1 MANKRYLLGML
12 VMVLAFGIMVAG
24 CDKGSAN
31 SNVVDGDRME
41 LNLNNN
47 GILDVSL
54 NGATLGKMS
63 AKQTETYSVN
73 GNSITITFGGDTNI
87 QLKNEDE

>member
-1 MANKRYLLGML
+1 MTNKGYLLEVL

-41 LNLNNN
+41 LKLNNDGN
-47 GILDVSL
+47 MDVSL
-54 NGATLGKMS
+54 NGEILDEMS
-63 AKQTETYSVN
+63 VAQTETYSVN
-73 GNSITITFGGDTNI
+73 GNSITITFGGDKNI
-87 QLKNEDE
+87 KVKMED